1 MSDWAD
7 TFARFSAVIRTGA
20 GFDEG
25 AIACPNY
32 PAARGIEVYRNNY
45 RGNLHDALAG
55 AYPVIRQLVGEEF
68 FRFLAKRFIEGYPS
82 RSGNLHRYGGELA
95 EFLTRFE
102 NTRHLPYL
110 PDMARLEWA
119 WHRAYFAPDAAP
131 FDPARLARIPPEA
144 YAGLRLRLH
153 PACTLLVTGF
163 PVAAIWRAHQDDAD
177 FRIDLD
183 RGGEHLLVH
192 RKDLRPDIAG
202 IAPAEL
208 YWLAQLQQDIAMG
221 AATEATLAAHPDFD
235 VAAALRRWLAQ
246 GVLVDF
252 EIAQGE
258 RS

>member
-1 MSDWAD
+1 MTIWAD
-7 TFARFSAVIRTGA
+7 TLARFSAVIRTGA
-20 GFDEG
+20 EFEAD
-25 AIACPNY
+25 AIACPHY
-32 PAARGIEVYRNNY
+32 PAARGVDVYRNNY

-55 AYPVIRQLVGEEF
+55 AYPVVRQLVGEEF
-68 FRFLAKRFIEGYPS
+68 FRFLAKRFIAGQPS
-82 RSGNLHRYGGELA
+82 RSGDLHRYGGELA
-95 EFLTRFE
+95 DFLTRFE
-102 NTRHLPYL
+102 NTQHLPYL

-119 WHRAYFAPDAAP
+119 CHCAYFAPDAAP
-131 FDPARLARIPPEA
+131 FDLARLACIRPES
-144 YAGLRLRLH
+144 YAGLRWRLH
-153 PACTLLVTGF
+153 PGCTLLVTGF
-163 PVAAIWRAHQDDAD
+163 PVAAIWQAHQDDAD

-208 YWLAQLQQDIAMG
+208 HWLAQLQQDIAMG

-235 VAAALRRWLAQ
+235 VAAVLRRWLAQ

-252 EIAQGE
+252 ETAKGE